1 MKRYSTDYI
10 VSDGRNPRFW
20 QPSSFWGWLWRTFAF
35 LIFLLVFIILF
46 CLKCTREEPN
56 QESTPDTPVLHEG
69 DVEITL
75 EWETS
80 DDLDLHCIDPRRDE
94 IYYSNR
100 RGRSGG
106 YLDCDMNVRGGVNG
120 VKAIEHI
127 YWPLGGAAKGNYKV
141 SVVFFKRFSNV
152 SPVPFTVKVKTV
164 GNTVPIDTVIHKTII
179 NRGERVNVIDFNV
192 SFR

>member
-10 VSDGRNPRFW
+10 VSEGRNPRFW
-20 QPSSFWGWLWRTFAF
+20 QPSSFWGWLWR
-35 LIFLLVFIILF
+35 LIVLLILLVLFILLF
-46 CLKCTREEPN
+46 CRECT
-56 QESTPDTPVLHEG
+56 QSGADTPILHEG

-80 DDLDLHCIDPRRDE
+80 DDLDLHCIGPRRDE
-94 IYYSNR
+94 IYFDNR

-106 YLDCDMNVRGGVNG
+106 YLDSDMNVRGGVNG

-127 YWPLGGAAKGNYKV
+127 YWPHGEAAKGDYKV
-141 SVVFFKRFSNV
+141 FVVFFKRFSSI

-164 GNTVPIDTVIHKTII
+164 GNTVPIDTVIQRTIVN
-179 NRGERVNVIDFNV
+179 NRERVNVIDFNV
-192 SFR
+192 SY